1 MALGRVT
8 RKSRGGLSPAVLVS
22 HSSLPDAP
30 RVHPRPP
37 WGCGPSPSPAPA
49 PVSPT
54 IGCRGWGSTP
64 ILRGSGPQLRALTSS
79 GGPHAAPTSRPLM
92 GCEPPRGSGESGGS
106 CTCGRNPESMSGS
119 SALPVL
125 PPRGRQGAVEASA
138 RLGLS
143 GMMPYSCPA
152 PQPGFWR
159 SGALSLGLGTSK
171 IKGSS

>member
-1 MALGRVT
+1 MCPVAKSTESLCSLSRLAWRSKGLNSGQETPMALGRVT

-79 GGPHAAPTSRPLM
+79 GGPHAAPTSAHSWGVSLLEVLVKAAEAAPA
-92 GCEPPRGSGESGGS
+92 GETRSQS
-106 CTCGRNPESMSGS
+106 
-119 SALPVL
+119 
-125 PPRGRQGAVEASA
+125 QGAA
-138 RLGLS
+138 LCLS
-143 GMMPYSCPA
+143 SLPA
-152 PQPGFWR
+152 AGRGQ
-159 SGALSLGLGTSK
+159 
-171 IKGSS
+171 